1 MCAIYYGILVFGI
14 NLASAAKS
22 KHCYFIIRARI
33 YYNKLFNKTI
43 KFNQQKMKCKDED
56 GDFNAGSIII

>member
-22 KHCYFIIRARI
+22 KHCYFIIRARF
-33 YYNKLFNKTI
+33 YYNKLFNKKI
-43 KFNQQKMKCKDED
+43 KFNQQKMKWHEYEF
-56 GDFNAGSIII
+56 GDFNAGSL